1 MSEPVRRSP
10 LARMHSDLGATV
22 ELEAA
27 WELVGSYGDVD
38 AERAMLRETVVVVD
52 VTARAKVDVRGDLDG
67 ALSVAGDALTARIA
81 HDWAL
86 VLGEPGGEEVL
97 LPKMEQAAG
106 PASMVT
112 DATHLFAGFALAG
125 PMLLDAVARLTS
137 WDAASL
143 PRGEATGAPI
153 ADVRAVVVRRD
164 LDVDVLEIL
173 VATEFARYAWWTI
186 VDAAGRVG
194 GGPAGWR
201 ALRAEGWS

>member
-1 MSEPVRRSP
+1 
-10 LARMHSDLGATV
+10 MHADLGATM
-22 ELEAA
+22 ELEAG
-27 WELVGSYGDVD
+27 WEFVRHHGDER
-38 AERAMLRETVVVVD
+38 AERAILGETVAVVD
-52 VTARAKVDVRGDLDG
+52 VTARAKVDVRGGLDG
-67 ALSVAGDALTARIA
+67 ALSVAGDALIARIA
-81 HDWAL
+81 QDWAL

-112 DATHLFAGFALAG
+112 DATHLFAGVALSG

-153 ADVRAVVVRRD
+153 ADIRAVVVRRD
-164 LDVDVLEIL
+164 LDVEVLEVF
-173 VATEFARYAWWTI
+173 VATEFARYAWETI
-186 VDAAGRVG
+186 LDAVGRVG

>member
-1 MSEPVRRSP
+1 M
-10 LARMHSDLGATV
+10 
-22 ELEAA
+22 ELEAG
-27 WELVGSYGDVD
+27 WELVGHYGDER
-38 AERAMLRETVVVVD
+38 AERAMLGETVAIVD

-67 ALSVAGDALTARIA
+67 VLSVAGDALTARIA
-81 HDWAL
+81 RDWAL

-112 DATHLFAGFALAG
+112 DATHLFAGFALVG

-153 ADVRAVVVRRD
+153 ADVRAVVVRRN
-164 LDVDVLEIL
+164 LALEVLEVF
-173 VATEFARYAWWTI
+173 VATEFARYAWETI
-186 VDAAGRVG
+186 LDAVRRAG